1 MKVTKREI
9 IFSVAIVAVML
20 IFGIVLSD
28 KINDSLMNSYQEY
41 NTALQINDDP
51 ELFRYGMRTNVGN
64 AFVHGNLAAVGFVS
78 YPEVEGQYAT
88 MTKVTER
95 YTMHTRTVTRTRTVN
110 GKTQTYTTTENYWT
124 WDSIDRDY
132 LHVDDISFLG
142 VEFPYGTINYFPEH
156 SITTIYQTSHL
167 RDVYY
172 GSDLEYEGTIYTVLS
187 DNTISNT
194 TFYCNSSIEETINFL
209 EVKWQ
214 LVVFWIVWV
223 LLIGGLVYGFYY
235 IDNRWLEG

>member
-64 AFVHGNLAAVGFVS
+64 AFVHGNLAAVGSVS

-88 MTKVTER
+88 MTK
-95 YTMHTRTVTRTRTVN
+95 
-110 GKTQTYTTTENYWT
+110 
-124 WDSIDRDY
+124 DRK
-132 LHVDDISFLG
+132 S
-142 VEFPYGTINYFPEH
+142 
-156 SITTIYQTSHL
+156 
-167 RDVYY
+167 
-172 GSDLEYEGTIYTVLS
+172 
-187 DNTISNT
+187 
-194 TFYCNSSIEETINFL
+194 
-209 EVKWQ
+209 
-214 LVVFWIVWV
+214 VV
-223 LLIGGLVYGFYY
+223 
-235 IDNRWLEG
+235 